1 MSDKN
6 AFANSDLITLA
17 ELLLQVQ
24 NNDDLSFS
32 RRREIASALRAL
44 ATWTQIPLAMMPAS
58 ATYLRERFERIHH
71 DNIGVTKRRL
81 QNVRSLIM
89 AAFRAQ
95 GLSTQLAGY
104 METMNQDWQYLWGL
118 IESNTYFRTELSRL
132 FRYCSKQKISPISL
146 SDEVSKAYLKAL
158 EEEALV

>member
-24 NNDDLSFS
+24 NNNDLSFS

-58 ATYLRERFERIHH
+58 ATYLRERFDRIHH
-71 DNIGVTKRRL
+71 DNIGGH
-81 QNVRSLIM
+81 QAPSSECPFADHGSLPSP
-89 AAFRAQ
+89 RAEY
-95 GLSTQLAGY
+95 SA
-104 METMNQDWQYLWGL
+104 
-118 IESNTYFRTELSRL
+118 SRL
-132 FRYCSKQKISPISL
+132 YG
-146 SDEVSKAYLKAL
+146 DHE
-158 EEEALV
+158 